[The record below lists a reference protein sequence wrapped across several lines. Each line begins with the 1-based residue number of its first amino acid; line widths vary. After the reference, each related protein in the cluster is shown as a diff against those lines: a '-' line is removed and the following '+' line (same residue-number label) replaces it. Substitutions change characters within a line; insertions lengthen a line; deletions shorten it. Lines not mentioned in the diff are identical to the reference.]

1 MLLLGLGYLGNYKN
15 HSSFSVGMLTEL
27 AKQIEND
34 LQDDRDEEG
43 FELGIQLETLLK
55 IIATVRVC

>member
-1 MLLLGLGYLGNYKN
+1 MG